1 MPVEDD
7 AEDRVDV
14 ADRVEVDDV
23 DVDDRL
29 DADDRSDVDVDA
41 DEEVR
46 AEDDPPADPR
56 LDDEADRDSPD
67 EDADRPLPVVE
78 AVERDAVCQ
87 RFPPDPDDGRV
98 MPAVGR
104 PSSRFET

>member
-1 MPVEDD
+1 MEDRADVDVPVEED
-7 AEDRVDV
+7 DRVD
-14 ADRVEVDDV
+14 
-23 DVDDRL
+23 
-29 DADDRSDVDVDA
+29 DA

-46 AEDDPPADPR
+46 DEDDLR
-56 LDDEADRDSPD
+56 LDD
-67 EDADRPLPVVE
+67 DADCDPLDDAVERPLSVVE

-98 MPAVGR
+98 IPAVGR

>member
-1 MPVEDD
+1 MDD
-7 AEDRVDV
+7 C
-14 ADRVEVDDV
+14 VDDV

-29 DADDRSDVDVDA
+29 DEDDRLDDDV

-46 AEDDPPADPR
+46 VEDDPADPR
-56 LDDEADRDSPD
+56 LDDEADRP
-67 EDADRPLPVVE
+67 PP
-78 AVERDAVCQ
+78 AVERFDCDAVCQ